1 MNEGEKK
8 KVDRGRGGPKFL
20 FVYYHHYYTDLAVMK
35 RKGTR
40 VIPKAHRRLQS
51 WRGLDLCVRKGSRQE
66 TLSSTES
73 SEVSDLL
80 SSFTCA
86 YVYIMPVLLQYQPN
100 QRSFF
105 VVLVLSSTLPRPQRS
120 VLGFWTP
127 SFDFC
132 GSPGCKLQKTTDTC
146 CYIHVLKF
154 LPATNL
160 IFFKK
165 EEKSVWVIVYNLSK
179 LSFTLR
185 VVINFWM

>member
-86 YVYIMPVLLQYQPN
+86 YVYIKPVLLQYQPN

-105 VVLVLSSTLPRPQRS
+105 VVVLSALPCRDHKGQFLAFELPVS
-120 VLGFWTP
+120 IFVEVLVVSSRKPLT
-127 SFDFC
+127 
-132 GSPGCKLQKTTDTC
+132 
-146 CYIHVLKF
+146 HV
-154 LPATNL
+154 AT
-160 IFFKK
+160 FTF
-165 EEKSVWVIVYNLSK
+165 
-179 LSFTLR
+179 LSFSLQR
-185 VVINFWM
+185 I